1 MLPETGRDGPE
12 ILDAILPVSRETIDR
27 LETFVALVQ
36 KWQPA
41 ENLIAP
47 STLPFIWRRHVAD
60 SVQLVALFP
69 LILRWVDL
77 GSGAGF
83 PGVVLA
89 CLLAETSAPKSTWWK
104 AMPGSVR
111 FSGKPFGRRVRRPLS
126 TRDGSKMSWPRGTRG
141 LRW

>member
-89 CLLAETSAPKSTWWK
+89 CLLAENSGRPSP
-104 AMPGSVR
+104 PGGKQCPEVCVSQASR
-111 FSGKPFGRRVRRPLS
+111 SGDGFAGHCPPGTDRRCPGRVERA
-126 TRDGSKMSWPRGTRG
+126 G
-141 LRW
+141 